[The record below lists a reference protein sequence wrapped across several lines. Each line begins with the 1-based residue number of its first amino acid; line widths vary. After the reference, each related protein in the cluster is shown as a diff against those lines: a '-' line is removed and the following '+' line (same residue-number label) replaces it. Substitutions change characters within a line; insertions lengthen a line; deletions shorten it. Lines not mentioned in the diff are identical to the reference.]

1 MTFPRGGEERG
12 WRAAFIWGREIRGRL
27 NIVNFREDGHDA
39 NGRGRGLCLF
49 IACKILLGALPGMW
63 NVSMGAH
70 LVPDLH
76 SSPYEMKSF

>member
-1 MTFPRGGEERG
+1 MGMMQMEGEGEG
-12 WRAAFIWGREIRGRL
+12 EG
-27 NIVNFREDGHDA
+27 
-39 NGRGRGLCLF
+39 GLCLF